1 MRIRLVVVVP
11 ESAWRRAGASRLV
24 SLSFDSRRLPA
35 FCVRQQALR
44 AVMAL
49 LAAYAAPGIVRA
61 VFVLVVRVCVGVFAA
76 PAECVVPWRALLRG
90 HGGWRGWSLGCTI
103 PAGLG
108 TRIVWELSVCTV
120 LWLDACVLVG
130 SVCSSPALLM
140 SWWWAR
146 RGALRWRPVAL
157 AAPLQFGRRVLL
169 PVLLSVLLLVPSVVS
184 ASFASSFAPLS
195 FLSAS

>member
-1 MRIRLVVVVP
+1 M
-11 ESAWRRAGASRLV
+11 V
-24 SLSFDSRRLPA
+24 SLSFDSRRLSA
-35 FCVRQQALR
+35 FCAWQQALR

-76 PAECVVPWRALLRG
+76 PAERVVPWRALLRW
-90 HGGWRGWSLGCTI
+90 HGWWRGWSLGCTI

-108 TRIVWELSVCTV
+108 TRIVWELSVCAV

-130 SVCSSPALLM
+130 SVCSSPPLLL

-157 AAPLQFGRRVLL
+157 AAPFQFGRRVLL
-169 PVLLSVLLLVPSVVS
+169 PVLLSVLLLVPTVVS
-184 ASFASSFAPLS
+184 APFASSFAPLS
-195 FLSAS
+195 FLSFLSAS